1 MKAQILSLLCC
12 LFAWLLPVQAQDSP
26 NIRDF
31 SWKKVADRML
41 DEWYG
46 GQQARA
52 IADQL
57 LARQMESGGWQKNIP
72 YHHLLSAEELAKVN
86 RTGVGSTIDN
96 GATTTEMRFLAR
108 VYAHSGEDR
117 YREGFLRGLRYLFEA
132 QYDNGGW
139 PQFYPERTAVNYASH
154 ITYNDDAMVNVLRQ
168 LRDIADG
175 RSPYDAL
182 KLDDATRAQ
191 ARASFDKGI
200 GCILKTQIRVDG
212 KPTVWCA
219 QHDEHT
225 FAPAPARAYEL
236 ASFSGAE
243 SASIVALLM
252 SIPDPS
258 PEIVAAVKGAV
269 AWFETHAVKDIR
281 VEHVPDGS
289 PKGDARVVS
298 APGNVL
304 WARFYDLETGKPFFC
319 GRDGVKH
326 ATLAEI
332 EKERRGGYS
341 WYTNAPQR
349 VLDRYAK
356 WISGI

>member
-26 NIRDF
+26 DILKF
-31 SWKKVADRML
+31 SWKKVADRMP

-46 GQQARA
+46 SQ
-52 IADQL
+52 
-57 LARQMESGGWQKNIP
+57 
-72 YHHLLSAEELAKVN
+72 
-86 RTGVGSTIDN
+86 
-96 GATTTEMRFLAR
+96 
-108 VYAHSGEDR
+108 
-117 YREGFLRGLRYLFEA
+117 
-132 QYDNGGW
+132 
-139 PQFYPERTAVNYASH
+139 
-154 ITYNDDAMVNVLRQ
+154 
-168 LRDIADG
+168 
-175 RSPYDAL
+175 
-182 KLDDATRAQ
+182 Q

-243 SASIVALLM
+243 SASTVALLM
-252 SIPDPS
+252 SILHPS

-281 VEHVPDGS
+281 VERVPDGS

-319 GRDGVKH
+319 GRGGVKH
-326 ATLAEI
+326 ATLAEV
-332 EKERRGGYS
+332 EKERRGGYA

>member
-1 MKAQILSLLCC
+1 MKTQILSLLCC

-31 SWKKVADRML
+31 SWKKVADRMP

-46 GQQARA
+46 SQ
-52 IADQL
+52 
-57 LARQMESGGWQKNIP
+57 
-72 YHHLLSAEELAKVN
+72 
-86 RTGVGSTIDN
+86 
-96 GATTTEMRFLAR
+96 
-108 VYAHSGEDR
+108 
-117 YREGFLRGLRYLFEA
+117 
-132 QYDNGGW
+132 
-139 PQFYPERTAVNYASH
+139 
-154 ITYNDDAMVNVLRQ
+154 
-168 LRDIADG
+168 
-175 RSPYDAL
+175 
-182 KLDDATRAQ
+182 Q

-252 SIPDPS
+252 SIPHPS

-281 VEHVPDGS
+281 VERVPDGS

-319 GRDGVKH
+319 GHDGVKH

>member
-1 MKAQILSLLCC
+1 MKTQILSLLCC

-26 NIRDF
+26 DILKF
-31 SWKKVADRML
+31 SWKKVADRMP

-46 GQQARA
+46 SQ
-52 IADQL
+52 
-57 LARQMESGGWQKNIP
+57 
-72 YHHLLSAEELAKVN
+72 
-86 RTGVGSTIDN
+86 
-96 GATTTEMRFLAR
+96 
-108 VYAHSGEDR
+108 
-117 YREGFLRGLRYLFEA
+117 
-132 QYDNGGW
+132 
-139 PQFYPERTAVNYASH
+139 
-154 ITYNDDAMVNVLRQ
+154 
-168 LRDIADG
+168 
-175 RSPYDAL
+175 
-182 KLDDATRAQ
+182 Q

-225 FAPAPARAYEL
+225 FVPAPARAYEL

-252 SIPDPS
+252 SIPHPS

-281 VEHVPDGS
+281 VERVPDGS

-298 APGNVL
+298 APGNIL

-341 WYTNAPQR
+341 WYTNAPQH

>member
-1 MKAQILSLLCC
+1 MKTQILSLLCC

-26 NIRDF
+26 NIQDF
-31 SWKKVADRML
+31 SWKKVADRMP

-46 GQQARA
+46 SQ
-52 IADQL
+52 
-57 LARQMESGGWQKNIP
+57 
-72 YHHLLSAEELAKVN
+72 
-86 RTGVGSTIDN
+86 
-96 GATTTEMRFLAR
+96 
-108 VYAHSGEDR
+108 
-117 YREGFLRGLRYLFEA
+117 
-132 QYDNGGW
+132 
-139 PQFYPERTAVNYASH
+139 
-154 ITYNDDAMVNVLRQ
+154 
-168 LRDIADG
+168 
-175 RSPYDAL
+175 
-182 KLDDATRAQ
+182 Q

-212 KPTVWCA
+212 KPTVWCT

-236 ASFSGAE
+236 ASSSGAE

-269 AWFETHAVKDIR
+269 AWFEAHAVKDIR
-281 VEHVPDGS
+281 VERVPDGS

-304 WARFYDLETGKPFFC
+304 WARFYDLEIGKPFFC

>member
-1 MKAQILSLLCC
+1 MKTQILSLLCC

-26 NIRDF
+26 DIRNF
-31 SWKKVADRML
+31 SWKKVADRMP

-46 GQQARA
+46 SQ
-52 IADQL
+52 
-57 LARQMESGGWQKNIP
+57 
-72 YHHLLSAEELAKVN
+72 
-86 RTGVGSTIDN
+86 
-96 GATTTEMRFLAR
+96 
-108 VYAHSGEDR
+108 
-117 YREGFLRGLRYLFEA
+117 
-132 QYDNGGW
+132 
-139 PQFYPERTAVNYASH
+139 
-154 ITYNDDAMVNVLRQ
+154 
-168 LRDIADG
+168 
-175 RSPYDAL
+175 
-182 KLDDATRAQ
+182 Q

-252 SIPDPS
+252 SIPHPS

-269 AWFETHAVKDIR
+269 AWFETYAVKDIR
-281 VEHVPDGS
+281 VERVPDGS

>member
-1 MKAQILSLLCC
+1 MKTQILSLLCC

-26 NIRDF
+26 DILKF
-31 SWKKVADRML
+31 SWKKVADRMP

-46 GQQARA
+46 SQ
-52 IADQL
+52 
-57 LARQMESGGWQKNIP
+57 
-72 YHHLLSAEELAKVN
+72 
-86 RTGVGSTIDN
+86 
-96 GATTTEMRFLAR
+96 
-108 VYAHSGEDR
+108 
-117 YREGFLRGLRYLFEA
+117 
-132 QYDNGGW
+132 
-139 PQFYPERTAVNYASH
+139 
-154 ITYNDDAMVNVLRQ
+154 
-168 LRDIADG
+168 
-175 RSPYDAL
+175 
-182 KLDDATRAQ
+182 Q

-281 VEHVPDGS
+281 VERVPDGS

-332 EKERRGGYS
+332 EKERRGGHS

>member
-1 MKAQILSLLCC
+1 MKTQILSLLCC
-12 LFAWLLPVQAQDSP
+12 LFAWLLPVQPQDSP
-26 NIRDF
+26 DILKF
-31 SWKKVADRML
+31 SWKKVVDRMP

-46 GQQARA
+46 SQ
-52 IADQL
+52 
-57 LARQMESGGWQKNIP
+57 
-72 YHHLLSAEELAKVN
+72 
-86 RTGVGSTIDN
+86 
-96 GATTTEMRFLAR
+96 
-108 VYAHSGEDR
+108 
-117 YREGFLRGLRYLFEA
+117 
-132 QYDNGGW
+132 
-139 PQFYPERTAVNYASH
+139 
-154 ITYNDDAMVNVLRQ
+154 
-168 LRDIADG
+168 
-175 RSPYDAL
+175 
-182 KLDDATRAQ
+182 Q

-252 SIPDPS
+252 SIPHPS

-281 VEHVPDGS
+281 VKRVPDGS

>member
-1 MKAQILSLLCC
+1 MKTQILSLLCC

-26 NIRDF
+26 DILKF
-31 SWKKVADRML
+31 SWKKVADRMP

-46 GQQARA
+46 SQ
-52 IADQL
+52 
-57 LARQMESGGWQKNIP
+57 
-72 YHHLLSAEELAKVN
+72 
-86 RTGVGSTIDN
+86 
-96 GATTTEMRFLAR
+96 
-108 VYAHSGEDR
+108 
-117 YREGFLRGLRYLFEA
+117 
-132 QYDNGGW
+132 
-139 PQFYPERTAVNYASH
+139 
-154 ITYNDDAMVNVLRQ
+154 
-168 LRDIADG
+168 
-175 RSPYDAL
+175 
-182 KLDDATRAQ
+182 Q

-212 KPTVWCA
+212 KPMVWCA

-252 SIPDPS
+252 SIPHPS

-281 VEHVPDGS
+281 VERVPDGS

-341 WYTNAPQR
+341 WYTNAPQH

>member
-1 MKAQILSLLCC
+1 MKTQILSLLCC

-26 NIRDF
+26 DILKF

-46 GQQARA
+46 GQ
-52 IADQL
+52 
-57 LARQMESGGWQKNIP
+57 
-72 YHHLLSAEELAKVN
+72 
-86 RTGVGSTIDN
+86 
-96 GATTTEMRFLAR
+96 
-108 VYAHSGEDR
+108 
-117 YREGFLRGLRYLFEA
+117 
-132 QYDNGGW
+132 
-139 PQFYPERTAVNYASH
+139 
-154 ITYNDDAMVNVLRQ
+154 
-168 LRDIADG
+168 
-175 RSPYDAL
+175 
-182 KLDDATRAQ
+182 Q

-225 FAPAPARAYEL
+225 FVPPPARAYEL

-252 SIPDPS
+252 SIPHPS

-281 VEHVPDGS
+281 VERVPDGS

-298 APGNVL
+298 APGNIL

-319 GRDGVKH
+319 GRDGVYH

-341 WYTNAPQR
+341 WYTNAPQH

>member
-12 LFAWLLPVQAQDSP
+12 LFAWLLPVQAQESP
-26 NIRDF
+26 DILKF
-31 SWKKVADRML
+31 SWKKVADRMP

-46 GQQARA
+46 SQ
-52 IADQL
+52 
-57 LARQMESGGWQKNIP
+57 
-72 YHHLLSAEELAKVN
+72 
-86 RTGVGSTIDN
+86 
-96 GATTTEMRFLAR
+96 
-108 VYAHSGEDR
+108 
-117 YREGFLRGLRYLFEA
+117 
-132 QYDNGGW
+132 
-139 PQFYPERTAVNYASH
+139 
-154 ITYNDDAMVNVLRQ
+154 
-168 LRDIADG
+168 
-175 RSPYDAL
+175 
-182 KLDDATRAQ
+182 Q

-252 SIPDPS
+252 SIPHPS

-281 VEHVPDGS
+281 VERVPDGS

>member
-1 MKAQILSLLCC
+1 MKTQILSLLCC

-26 NIRDF
+26 DILKF
-31 SWKKVADRML
+31 SWKKVADRMP

-46 GQQARA
+46 SQ
-52 IADQL
+52 
-57 LARQMESGGWQKNIP
+57 
-72 YHHLLSAEELAKVN
+72 
-86 RTGVGSTIDN
+86 
-96 GATTTEMRFLAR
+96 
-108 VYAHSGEDR
+108 
-117 YREGFLRGLRYLFEA
+117 
-132 QYDNGGW
+132 
-139 PQFYPERTAVNYASH
+139 
-154 ITYNDDAMVNVLRQ
+154 
-168 LRDIADG
+168 
-175 RSPYDAL
+175 
-182 KLDDATRAQ
+182 Q

-225 FAPAPARAYEL
+225 FVPAPARAYEL

-252 SIPDPS
+252 SIPHPS

-281 VEHVPDGS
+281 VERVPDGS

-298 APGNVL
+298 APGNIL

-332 EKERRGGYS
+332 EKERRGGYA

>member
-1 MKAQILSLLCC
+1 MKTQILSLLCC

-26 NIRDF
+26 DILKF
-31 SWKKVADRML
+31 SWKKVADRMP

-46 GQQARA
+46 SQ
-52 IADQL
+52 
-57 LARQMESGGWQKNIP
+57 
-72 YHHLLSAEELAKVN
+72 
-86 RTGVGSTIDN
+86 
-96 GATTTEMRFLAR
+96 
-108 VYAHSGEDR
+108 
-117 YREGFLRGLRYLFEA
+117 
-132 QYDNGGW
+132 
-139 PQFYPERTAVNYASH
+139 
-154 ITYNDDAMVNVLRQ
+154 
-168 LRDIADG
+168 
-175 RSPYDAL
+175 
-182 KLDDATRAQ
+182 Q

-252 SIPDPS
+252 SIPHPS

-281 VEHVPDGS
+281 VERVPDGS

-326 ATLAEI
+326 STLAEI

>member
-26 NIRDF
+26 DIRNF
-31 SWKKVADRML
+31 SWKKVADRMP

-46 GQQARA
+46 SQ
-52 IADQL
+52 
-57 LARQMESGGWQKNIP
+57 
-72 YHHLLSAEELAKVN
+72 
-86 RTGVGSTIDN
+86 
-96 GATTTEMRFLAR
+96 
-108 VYAHSGEDR
+108 
-117 YREGFLRGLRYLFEA
+117 
-132 QYDNGGW
+132 
-139 PQFYPERTAVNYASH
+139 
-154 ITYNDDAMVNVLRQ
+154 
-168 LRDIADG
+168 
-175 RSPYDAL
+175 
-182 KLDDATRAQ
+182 Q

-252 SIPDPS
+252 SIPHPS

-281 VEHVPDGS
+281 VKRVPDGS

-341 WYTNAPQR
+341 WYTNVPQR

>member
-1 MKAQILSLLCC
+1 MKTQILSLLCC

-26 NIRDF
+26 NILKF
-31 SWKKVADRML
+31 SWKKVADRMP

-46 GQQARA
+46 SQ
-52 IADQL
+52 
-57 LARQMESGGWQKNIP
+57 
-72 YHHLLSAEELAKVN
+72 
-86 RTGVGSTIDN
+86 
-96 GATTTEMRFLAR
+96 
-108 VYAHSGEDR
+108 
-117 YREGFLRGLRYLFEA
+117 
-132 QYDNGGW
+132 
-139 PQFYPERTAVNYASH
+139 
-154 ITYNDDAMVNVLRQ
+154 
-168 LRDIADG
+168 
-175 RSPYDAL
+175 
-182 KLDDATRAQ
+182 Q

-252 SIPDPS
+252 SIPHPS

-281 VEHVPDGS
+281 VERVPDGS

>member
-1 MKAQILSLLCC
+1 MKTQILSLLCC

-26 NIRDF
+26 DILKF
-31 SWKKVADRML
+31 SWKKVADRMP

-46 GQQARA
+46 SQ
-52 IADQL
+52 
-57 LARQMESGGWQKNIP
+57 
-72 YHHLLSAEELAKVN
+72 
-86 RTGVGSTIDN
+86 
-96 GATTTEMRFLAR
+96 
-108 VYAHSGEDR
+108 
-117 YREGFLRGLRYLFEA
+117 
-132 QYDNGGW
+132 
-139 PQFYPERTAVNYASH
+139 
-154 ITYNDDAMVNVLRQ
+154 
-168 LRDIADG
+168 
-175 RSPYDAL
+175 
-182 KLDDATRAQ
+182 Q

-281 VEHVPDGS
+281 VKRVPDGS

-332 EKERRGGYS
+332 EKERRGGYA

>member
-1 MKAQILSLLCC
+1 MKTQTLSLLCC
-12 LFAWLLPVQAQDSP
+12 LFVWLLPVQAQDSP
-26 NIRDF
+26 NIRNF
-31 SWKKVADRML
+31 SWKKVADRMP

-46 GQQARA
+46 GQ
-52 IADQL
+52 
-57 LARQMESGGWQKNIP
+57 
-72 YHHLLSAEELAKVN
+72 
-86 RTGVGSTIDN
+86 
-96 GATTTEMRFLAR
+96 
-108 VYAHSGEDR
+108 
-117 YREGFLRGLRYLFEA
+117 
-132 QYDNGGW
+132 
-139 PQFYPERTAVNYASH
+139 
-154 ITYNDDAMVNVLRQ
+154 
-168 LRDIADG
+168 
-175 RSPYDAL
+175 
-182 KLDDATRAQ
+182 Q

-252 SIPDPS
+252 SIPHPS

-281 VEHVPDGS
+281 VERVPDGS

-326 ATLAEI
+326 ATLAEV

>member
-1 MKAQILSLLCC
+1 
-12 LFAWLLPVQAQDSP
+12 
-26 NIRDF
+26 
-31 SWKKVADRML
+31 
-41 DEWYG
+41 
-46 GQQARA
+46 
-52 IADQL
+52 
-57 LARQMESGGWQKNIP
+57 
-72 YHHLLSAEELAKVN
+72 
-86 RTGVGSTIDN
+86 
-96 GATTTEMRFLAR
+96 
-108 VYAHSGEDR
+108 
-117 YREGFLRGLRYLFEA
+117 
-132 QYDNGGW
+132 
-139 PQFYPERTAVNYASH
+139 
-154 ITYNDDAMVNVLRQ
+154 MVW
-168 LRDIADG
+168 
-175 RSPYDAL
+175 
-182 KLDDATRAQ
+182 RAQ

-252 SIPDPS
+252 SIPHPS

-281 VEHVPDGS
+281 VERVPDGS

>member
-1 MKAQILSLLCC
+1 MKTQILSLLCC

-26 NIRDF
+26 DILKF
-31 SWKKVADRML
+31 SWKKVADRMP

-46 GQQARA
+46 SQ
-52 IADQL
+52 
-57 LARQMESGGWQKNIP
+57 
-72 YHHLLSAEELAKVN
+72 
-86 RTGVGSTIDN
+86 
-96 GATTTEMRFLAR
+96 
-108 VYAHSGEDR
+108 
-117 YREGFLRGLRYLFEA
+117 
-132 QYDNGGW
+132 
-139 PQFYPERTAVNYASH
+139 
-154 ITYNDDAMVNVLRQ
+154 
-168 LRDIADG
+168 
-175 RSPYDAL
+175 
-182 KLDDATRAQ
+182 Q

-281 VEHVPDGS
+281 VERVPDGS

-298 APGNVL
+298 APGNIL

>member
-1 MKAQILSLLCC
+1 MKTQILSLLCC

-31 SWKKVADRML
+31 SWKKVADRMP

-46 GQQARA
+46 SQ
-52 IADQL
+52 
-57 LARQMESGGWQKNIP
+57 
-72 YHHLLSAEELAKVN
+72 
-86 RTGVGSTIDN
+86 
-96 GATTTEMRFLAR
+96 
-108 VYAHSGEDR
+108 
-117 YREGFLRGLRYLFEA
+117 
-132 QYDNGGW
+132 
-139 PQFYPERTAVNYASH
+139 
-154 ITYNDDAMVNVLRQ
+154 
-168 LRDIADG
+168 
-175 RSPYDAL
+175 
-182 KLDDATRAQ
+182 Q

-252 SIPDPS
+252 SIPHPS

-281 VEHVPDGS
+281 VKRVPDGS

>member
-1 MKAQILSLLCC
+1 MKTQILSLLCC

-26 NIRDF
+26 DILKF
-31 SWKKVADRML
+31 SWKKVADRMP

-46 GQQARA
+46 SQ
-52 IADQL
+52 
-57 LARQMESGGWQKNIP
+57 
-72 YHHLLSAEELAKVN
+72 
-86 RTGVGSTIDN
+86 
-96 GATTTEMRFLAR
+96 
-108 VYAHSGEDR
+108 
-117 YREGFLRGLRYLFEA
+117 
-132 QYDNGGW
+132 
-139 PQFYPERTAVNYASH
+139 
-154 ITYNDDAMVNVLRQ
+154 
-168 LRDIADG
+168 
-175 RSPYDAL
+175 
-182 KLDDATRAQ
+182 Q

-281 VEHVPDGS
+281 VERVPDGS

-298 APGNVL
+298 APGNIL

-341 WYTNAPQR
+341 WYTNAPQH

>member
-1 MKAQILSLLCC
+1 MKTQILSILCC

-26 NIRDF
+26 DILKF
-31 SWKKVADRML
+31 SWKKVADRMP

-46 GQQARA
+46 SQ
-52 IADQL
+52 
-57 LARQMESGGWQKNIP
+57 
-72 YHHLLSAEELAKVN
+72 
-86 RTGVGSTIDN
+86 
-96 GATTTEMRFLAR
+96 
-108 VYAHSGEDR
+108 
-117 YREGFLRGLRYLFEA
+117 
-132 QYDNGGW
+132 
-139 PQFYPERTAVNYASH
+139 
-154 ITYNDDAMVNVLRQ
+154 
-168 LRDIADG
+168 
-175 RSPYDAL
+175 
-182 KLDDATRAQ
+182 Q

-225 FAPAPARAYEL
+225 FVPAPARAYEL

-252 SIPDPS
+252 SIPHPS

-281 VEHVPDGS
+281 VERVPDGS

-298 APGNVL
+298 APGNIL

-341 WYTNAPQR
+341 WYTNAPQH

>member
-1 MKAQILSLLCC
+1 MKTQILSLLCC

-26 NIRDF
+26 DILKF

-46 GQQARA
+46 GQ
-52 IADQL
+52 
-57 LARQMESGGWQKNIP
+57 
-72 YHHLLSAEELAKVN
+72 
-86 RTGVGSTIDN
+86 
-96 GATTTEMRFLAR
+96 
-108 VYAHSGEDR
+108 
-117 YREGFLRGLRYLFEA
+117 
-132 QYDNGGW
+132 
-139 PQFYPERTAVNYASH
+139 
-154 ITYNDDAMVNVLRQ
+154 
-168 LRDIADG
+168 
-175 RSPYDAL
+175 
-182 KLDDATRAQ
+182 Q

-252 SIPDPS
+252 SIPHPS

-281 VEHVPDGS
+281 VKRVPDGS

>member
-26 NIRDF
+26 DILKF
-31 SWKKVADRML
+31 SWKKVADRMP

-46 GQQARA
+46 SQ
-52 IADQL
+52 
-57 LARQMESGGWQKNIP
+57 
-72 YHHLLSAEELAKVN
+72 
-86 RTGVGSTIDN
+86 
-96 GATTTEMRFLAR
+96 
-108 VYAHSGEDR
+108 
-117 YREGFLRGLRYLFEA
+117 
-132 QYDNGGW
+132 
-139 PQFYPERTAVNYASH
+139 
-154 ITYNDDAMVNVLRQ
+154 
-168 LRDIADG
+168 
-175 RSPYDAL
+175 
-182 KLDDATRAQ
+182 Q

-269 AWFETHAVKDIR
+269 AWFEAHAVKDIR
-281 VEHVPDGS
+281 VERVPDGS

>member
-12 LFAWLLPVQAQDSP
+12 LFAWLLLVQAQDSP
-26 NIRDF
+26 DILKF
-31 SWKKVADRML
+31 SWKKVADRMP

-46 GQQARA
+46 GQ
-52 IADQL
+52 
-57 LARQMESGGWQKNIP
+57 
-72 YHHLLSAEELAKVN
+72 
-86 RTGVGSTIDN
+86 
-96 GATTTEMRFLAR
+96 
-108 VYAHSGEDR
+108 
-117 YREGFLRGLRYLFEA
+117 
-132 QYDNGGW
+132 
-139 PQFYPERTAVNYASH
+139 
-154 ITYNDDAMVNVLRQ
+154 
-168 LRDIADG
+168 
-175 RSPYDAL
+175 
-182 KLDDATRAQ
+182 Q

-252 SIPDPS
+252 SIPHPS

-281 VEHVPDGS
+281 VERVPDGS
-289 PKGDARVVS
+289 PKGDARVIS
-298 APGNVL
+298 APGNIL

-326 ATLAEI
+326 ATLVEI

>member
-1 MKAQILSLLCC
+1 MKTQILSLLCC

-26 NIRDF
+26 DILKF
-31 SWKKVADRML
+31 SWKKVADRMP

-46 GQQARA
+46 SQ
-52 IADQL
+52 
-57 LARQMESGGWQKNIP
+57 
-72 YHHLLSAEELAKVN
+72 
-86 RTGVGSTIDN
+86 
-96 GATTTEMRFLAR
+96 
-108 VYAHSGEDR
+108 
-117 YREGFLRGLRYLFEA
+117 
-132 QYDNGGW
+132 
-139 PQFYPERTAVNYASH
+139 
-154 ITYNDDAMVNVLRQ
+154 
-168 LRDIADG
+168 
-175 RSPYDAL
+175 
-182 KLDDATRAQ
+182 Q

-281 VEHVPDGS
+281 VERVPDGS

>member
-1 MKAQILSLLCC
+1 MKTQILSLLCC

-26 NIRDF
+26 DILKF
-31 SWKKVADRML
+31 SWKKVADRMP

-46 GQQARA
+46 SQ
-52 IADQL
+52 
-57 LARQMESGGWQKNIP
+57 
-72 YHHLLSAEELAKVN
+72 
-86 RTGVGSTIDN
+86 
-96 GATTTEMRFLAR
+96 
-108 VYAHSGEDR
+108 
-117 YREGFLRGLRYLFEA
+117 
-132 QYDNGGW
+132 
-139 PQFYPERTAVNYASH
+139 
-154 ITYNDDAMVNVLRQ
+154 
-168 LRDIADG
+168 
-175 RSPYDAL
+175 
-182 KLDDATRAQ
+182 Q

-269 AWFETHAVKDIR
+269 AWFEAHAVKDIR
-281 VEHVPDGS
+281 VERVPDGS

>member
-1 MKAQILSLLCC
+1 M
-12 LFAWLLPVQAQDSP
+12 P
-26 NIRDF
+26 
-31 SWKKVADRML
+31 

-46 GQQARA
+46 SQ
-52 IADQL
+52 
-57 LARQMESGGWQKNIP
+57 
-72 YHHLLSAEELAKVN
+72 
-86 RTGVGSTIDN
+86 
-96 GATTTEMRFLAR
+96 
-108 VYAHSGEDR
+108 
-117 YREGFLRGLRYLFEA
+117 
-132 QYDNGGW
+132 
-139 PQFYPERTAVNYASH
+139 
-154 ITYNDDAMVNVLRQ
+154 
-168 LRDIADG
+168 
-175 RSPYDAL
+175 
-182 KLDDATRAQ
+182 Q

-252 SIPDPS
+252 SIPHPS

-281 VEHVPDGS
+281 VE
-289 PKGDARVVS
+289 
-298 APGNVL
+298 
-304 WARFYDLETGKPFFC
+304 
-319 GRDGVKH
+319 
-326 ATLAEI
+326 
-332 EKERRGGYS
+332 RRGGYA

>member
-1 MKAQILSLLCC
+1 MKTQILSLLCC

-26 NIRDF
+26 DIRDF
-31 SWKKVADRML
+31 SWKKVADCMP

-46 GQQARA
+46 SQ
-52 IADQL
+52 
-57 LARQMESGGWQKNIP
+57 
-72 YHHLLSAEELAKVN
+72 
-86 RTGVGSTIDN
+86 
-96 GATTTEMRFLAR
+96 
-108 VYAHSGEDR
+108 
-117 YREGFLRGLRYLFEA
+117 
-132 QYDNGGW
+132 
-139 PQFYPERTAVNYASH
+139 
-154 ITYNDDAMVNVLRQ
+154 
-168 LRDIADG
+168 
-175 RSPYDAL
+175 
-182 KLDDATRAQ
+182 Q

-252 SIPDPS
+252 SIPHPS

-281 VEHVPDGS
+281 VERVPDGS
-289 PKGDARVVS
+289 PKGDVRVVS

-341 WYTNAPQR
+341 WYTNAPQH

>member
-1 MKAQILSLLCC
+1 MKTQILSLLCC

-26 NIRDF
+26 DILKF
-31 SWKKVADRML
+31 SWKKVADRMP

-46 GQQARA
+46 SQ
-52 IADQL
+52 
-57 LARQMESGGWQKNIP
+57 
-72 YHHLLSAEELAKVN
+72 
-86 RTGVGSTIDN
+86 
-96 GATTTEMRFLAR
+96 
-108 VYAHSGEDR
+108 
-117 YREGFLRGLRYLFEA
+117 
-132 QYDNGGW
+132 
-139 PQFYPERTAVNYASH
+139 
-154 ITYNDDAMVNVLRQ
+154 
-168 LRDIADG
+168 
-175 RSPYDAL
+175 
-182 KLDDATRAQ
+182 Q

-252 SIPDPS
+252 SIPHPS

-281 VEHVPDGS
+281 VERVPDGS

-298 APGNVL
+298 APGNIL

-332 EKERRGGYS
+332 EKERRGSYS

>member
-1 MKAQILSLLCC
+1 MKTQILSLLCC

-26 NIRDF
+26 DIRDF
-31 SWKKVADRML
+31 SWKKVADRMP

-46 GQQARA
+46 GQ
-52 IADQL
+52 
-57 LARQMESGGWQKNIP
+57 
-72 YHHLLSAEELAKVN
+72 
-86 RTGVGSTIDN
+86 
-96 GATTTEMRFLAR
+96 
-108 VYAHSGEDR
+108 
-117 YREGFLRGLRYLFEA
+117 
-132 QYDNGGW
+132 
-139 PQFYPERTAVNYASH
+139 
-154 ITYNDDAMVNVLRQ
+154 
-168 LRDIADG
+168 
-175 RSPYDAL
+175 
-182 KLDDATRAQ
+182 Q

-269 AWFETHAVKDIR
+269 AWFEAHAVKDIR
-281 VEHVPDGS
+281 VERVPDGS

-319 GRDGVKH
+319 GRGGVKH
-326 ATLAEI
+326 ATLAEV
-332 EKERRGGYS
+332 EKERRGGYA

>member
-1 MKAQILSLLCC
+1 MKTQILSLLCC

-26 NIRDF
+26 DILKF

-46 GQQARA
+46 GQ
-52 IADQL
+52 
-57 LARQMESGGWQKNIP
+57 
-72 YHHLLSAEELAKVN
+72 
-86 RTGVGSTIDN
+86 
-96 GATTTEMRFLAR
+96 
-108 VYAHSGEDR
+108 
-117 YREGFLRGLRYLFEA
+117 
-132 QYDNGGW
+132 
-139 PQFYPERTAVNYASH
+139 
-154 ITYNDDAMVNVLRQ
+154 
-168 LRDIADG
+168 
-175 RSPYDAL
+175 
-182 KLDDATRAQ
+182 Q

-252 SIPDPS
+252 SIPHPS

-281 VEHVPDGS
+281 VERVPDGS

-326 ATLAEI
+326 ATLAEV
-332 EKERRGGYS
+332 EKERRGGYA